1 MGTARVEETKSACQ
15 QSRPK
20 RITLFTNAKESEQ
33 DFHKQDTREENNLPE
48 QQQKNPNRWSILRF
62 ESLLGSLGTKTIPE
76 TTLQHPDQDQRT
88 KK

>member
-1 MGTARVEETKSACQ
+1 MGTARVEETKSSCQ

-48 QQQKNPNRWSILRF
+48 HSNNKIRAGDRSFASNPY
-62 ESLLGSLGTKTIPE
+62 
-76 TTLQHPDQDQRT
+76 
-88 KK
+88 